1 LLARK
6 YKELAEKEMR
16 KWEKKAEQDKMRYQE
31 EMKHYIPA
39 EDPTGG
45 KKGKKQKKVRKESV
59 VYHSPLIEYMSN
71 LLSRFNFR
79 TRMPPSVT

>member
-1 LLARK
+1 LARK

-59 VYHSPLIEYMSN
+59 MYHLPMIEYMYCLTCSFV
-71 LLSRFNFR
+71 SI
-79 TRMPPSVT
+79 

>member
-1 LLARK
+1 LARK

-59 VYHSPLIEYMSN
+59 IYHL
-71 LLSRFNFR
+71 LLSGICLTCSLVSFFR